1 MKPPGIS
8 FEEDWKVA
16 ISAVQHNSPV
26 FINSKLY
33 PFEDEPNIRTVL
45 WKTASGLCTA
55 FCIAVNE
62 QSDASA
68 KYVNYLEITANDRE
82 VNRYR
87 AAYKV
92 DPNTQSVLIDSSKYK
107 AVSINDGD
115 KDAKDGQG
123 RRLKNQGDKI
133 AWKEVWASFVL
144 VT

>member
-1 MKPPGIS
+1 M
-8 FEEDWKVA
+8 
-16 ISAVQHNSPV
+16 
-26 FINSKLY
+26 
-33 PFEDEPNIRTVL
+33 
-45 WKTASGLCTA
+45 
-55 FCIAVNE
+55 NE

-115 KDAKDGQG
+115 KDAKD
-123 RRLKNQGDKI
+123 DD
-133 AWKEVWASFVL
+133 
-144 VT
+144 